1 MTLLSK
7 LGNSR
12 NLHVWMA
19 GCTTEHL
26 DIKHPELS
34 LLTVAL
40 TCPPSILRQAQQEDV
55 AFLNHYRDS
64 EYPAPTEGPPVK
76 NIYHVGDGH
85 SLEEQPHGC
94 KCCANY
100 ISDFLTQTLRT
111 GAGKWH

>member
-1 MTLLSK
+1 
-7 LGNSR
+7 
-12 NLHVWMA
+12 MA

-40 TCPPSILRQAQQEDV
+40 TCPSSILRQAQQEDV
-55 AFLNHYRDS
+55 SFLKHYKDS

-76 NIYHVGDGH
+76 SFYHVGDGH

-94 KCCANY
+94 KCCANN
-100 ISDFLTQTLRT
+100 ISDFLTQTLRI